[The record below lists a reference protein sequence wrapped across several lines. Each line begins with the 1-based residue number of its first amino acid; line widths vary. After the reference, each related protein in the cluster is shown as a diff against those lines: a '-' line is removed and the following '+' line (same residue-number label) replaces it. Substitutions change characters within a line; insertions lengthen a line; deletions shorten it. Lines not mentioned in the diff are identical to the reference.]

1 LTRHYSVKKFNAN
14 IYIIWSHC
22 EEATTKEANPTDGRN
37 VDAVNAGALT
47 QPSNAIEVIT
57 AVLIDIR
64 TSGIPALLDTWQANY
79 KCQKIFSVKM
89 FIRKQRNLQ
98 KSNGTRKA

>member
-1 LTRHYSVKKFNAN
+1 LKRHYSVKKFNAN

-37 VDAVNAGALT
+37 VDAVNVGATT

-57 AVLIDIR
+57 VSSDESNSEEASIPDANQIDVVCSQNI
-64 TSGIPALLDTWQANY
+64 
-79 KCQKIFSVKM
+79 
-89 FIRKQRNLQ
+89 
-98 KSNGTRKA
+98 